1 MEIVNMALGVQSY
14 PELYT
19 TLLGWQMY
27 DQIWDL
33 LSETGLAFLPFIG
46 IVLRNI
52 AHPYTSQETKD
63 AGSTSLRRMEVDFV
77 STLLLI
83 FFAVSPAFTLAPSV
97 LYYTPLCQTN
107 GQSSSYHP
115 GNTGTTY
122 DQAFTVPTGDIRVP
136 IWWYAVIAFSEGITS
151 GANTLIAC
159 SPDLRKMTSQVAMAK
174 ITDPAL
180 KQEVQ
185 EFEQECFIPARTQYL
200 ADVHSNNPILTP
212 ILAEIEQYGENDT
225 EWPGSHAFSQT
236 YYQGLRATQP
246 VKGFPYQASGDI
258 NADTNADHPPDYGTP
273 TCDVWWNDSQYGL
286 KNRLKAVMPI
296 NFWADYDDEMQDENT
311 QDDVLKE
318 VIFSSQTGYDK
329 ASNMVG
335 DVGYSHVATA
345 LGTWFHQL
353 DQYPKLYAAEE
364 SAPII
369 QALLLMMVY
378 TFLPLALV
386 FTSYRTSSFI
396 SGAIIIFSLIFWT
409 FIWHIVSWTD
419 SALMTALY
427 GDSWFSH
434 QSPNATLVDMM
445 VGVLIIVAPLFW
457 FSFMGSMGM
466 AIGGL
471 VSAAFNEL
479 NKPSEEAAKTGSQLV
494 QNSAT
499 SAGKLAGK
507 TISKM
512 VL

>member
-1 MEIVNMALGVQSY
+1 MALGVQSY

-19 TLLGWQMY
+19 MLLGWQMY
-27 DQIWDL
+27 DANL
-33 LSETGLAFLPFIG
+33 GFALANGFG
-46 IVLRNI
+46 IFAIYRYCAAQYYAIRILRKK
-52 AHPYTSQETKD
+52 PKMRE
-63 AGSTSLRRMEVDFV
+63 TSLRRMEVDFV

-83 FFAVSPAFTLAPSV
+83 FFAVSPALTLAPSV

-200 ADVHSNNPILTP
+200 ADLHSNNPMLTP
-212 ILAEIEQYGENDT
+212 ILAEIKEYGDNDT

-258 NADTNADHPPDYGTP
+258 NADTNASHPPDYGTP
-273 TCDVWWNDSQYGL
+273 SVMCGGTIRNTGL

-296 NFWADYDDEMQDENT
+296 GFWDEYDAELEDENT
-311 QDDVLKE
+311 QDDVLNKLFL
-318 VIFSSQTGYDK
+318 VVKPAMTKQATWWV
-329 ASNMVG
+329 MW
-335 DVGYSHVATA
+335 GYSHVAMA

-364 SAPII
+364 AAPII

-386 FTSYRTSSFI
+386 FTSYRAGSFI

-445 VGVLIIVAPLFW
+445 IGVLIIVAPLFW

-466 AIGGL
+466 A
-471 VSAAFNEL
+471 
-479 NKPSEEAAKTGSQLV
+479 
-494 QNSAT
+494 
-499 SAGKLAGK
+499 
-507 TISKM
+507 M
-512 VL
+512 VV